1 MPSSSA
7 EVTAECFAVPRT
19 TVVRAV
25 LTVAVSAL
33 LTGALFSYFYIE
45 VFNAPEPRRLP
56 VAVAGVDA
64 SRLQDVA
71 GDGYRLVQVTRREEG
86 LERLS
91 RHEVYGVMALDGE
104 ARSVELSYTSV
115 DGASVLAYMQPVAQR
130 VSERSGMTLRV
141 TNTTPGVAANAS
153 PGRSVF
159 FAVFGTALTGFVLSQ
174 ALASVG
180 SQVGLSLRTR
190 LSIMAG
196 VSAVAGLL
204 VSLMLDP
211 WFAIAPGTFWSSW
224 PMVSLLC
231 LSAVT
236 TGSALLDVVG
246 PLGQVATAVLF
257 VTLGNATA
265 TGILPMQFLTP
276 PYQIISRLLP
286 TGNVVRAV
294 LNQAYF
300 NGAGWQW
307 GYTVPL
313 AWILAGIG
321 LLAMTDRRSRR
332 SRRA

>member
-1 MPSSSA
+1 MSSSV
-7 EVTAECFAVPRT
+7 EDTVGSRAVPRA

-25 LTVAVSAL
+25 LTVAISAL
-33 LTGALFSYFYIE
+33 LTGVLFSYFYIE
-45 VFNAPEPRRLP
+45 VFNAPEPHRLP
-56 VAVAGVDA
+56 VAVSGADT
-64 SRLQDVA
+64 SRLQDTV
-71 GDGYRLVQVTRREEG
+71 GDGYRLVQVTHRQEG
-86 LERLS
+86 LKRLS
-91 RHEVYGVMALDGE
+91 RHEVYSVMALDRE
-104 ARSVELSYTSV
+104 HRSVELSYSSV
-115 DGASVLAYMQPVAQR
+115 DGSSVLAYMQPVAQR

-141 TNTTPGVAANAS
+141 TNTTPDVAANAS

-174 ALASVG
+174 ALSSVG

-190 LSIMAG
+190 LAVMAC

-246 PLGQVATAVLF
+246 PLGQVVTAVLF

-265 TGILPMQFLTP
+265 TGILPMPFLTP
-276 PYQIISRLLP
+276 PYQVVSRLLP

-307 GYTVPL
+307 GYIVPIT
-313 AWILAGIG
+313 WILAGIA
-321 LLAMTDRRSRR
+321 LLTVAERRRVR

>member
-1 MPSSSA
+1 
-7 EVTAECFAVPRT
+7 
-19 TVVRAV
+19 
-25 LTVAVSAL
+25 
-33 LTGALFSYFYIE
+33 
-45 VFNAPEPRRLP
+45 
-56 VAVAGVDA
+56 
-64 SRLQDVA
+64 
-71 GDGYRLVQVTRREEG
+71 
-86 LERLS
+86 
-91 RHEVYGVMALDGE
+91 
-104 ARSVELSYTSV
+104 
-115 DGASVLAYMQPVAQR
+115 
-130 VSERSGMTLRV
+130 
-141 TNTTPGVAANAS
+141 
-153 PGRSVF
+153 
-159 FAVFGTALTGFVLSQ
+159 
-174 ALASVG
+174 
-180 SQVGLSLRTR
+180 
-190 LSIMAG
+190 MAG

-265 TGILPMQFLTP
+265 TGILPMPFLTP

>member
-7 EVTAECFAVPRT
+7 EVTAECLAVPRA

-159 FAVFGTALTGFVLSQ
+159 F
-174 ALASVG
+174 LASVG

>member
-1 MPSSSA
+1 MSSSA
-7 EVTAECFAVPRT
+7 DVTAETHVVARS
-19 TVVRAV
+19 TVARAV
-25 LTVAVSAL
+25 LTVAISAL
-33 LTGALFSYFYIE
+33 LSGVLFSYFYIE
-45 VFNAPEPRRLP
+45 VFNAPEPHRLP
-56 VAVAGVDA
+56 MAVAGADA
-64 SRLQDVA
+64 SRLQSAV
-71 GDGYRLVQVTRREEG
+71 GDGYRLIPVAHRQEG

-91 RHEVYGVMALDGE
+91 RREVYGVITLDGQG
-104 ARSVELSYTSV
+104 RGVELSYTSV

-190 LSIMAG
+190 SSIMVV

-211 WFAIAPGTFWSSW
+211 WFGIAPGTFWSSW

-231 LSAVT
+231 LSAVM

-246 PLGQVATAVLF
+246 PLGQVVTAVLF

-265 TGILPMQFLTP
+265 TGILPTPFLKP
-276 PYQIISRLLP
+276 PYQVVSRLLP

-300 NGAGWQW
+300 NGVGWQW
-307 GYTVPL
+307 GYIVPL
-313 AWILAGIG
+313 AWILVGTG
-321 LLAMTDRRSRR
+321 LLVSVDHCSRR
-332 SRRA
+332 PRRA